1 MIFHLRR
8 LVGGVSLRCKRR
20 FTHSNSG
27 LSPTRP
33 EGACLQMVSLGGA
46 SMLCL
51 GDSILI
57 SRIGGIGNFP
67 IEMRSRCRPLSVSS
81 HRPCFCLLP
90 FRPVK
95 PGPPSTLQGQGRNM
109 STMGRVAVPELDH
122 MTKEPFF
129 LWEALH
135 ELQNCEHM
143 ELVQELSNFL
153 MERRKQDLI

>member
-1 MIFHLRR
+1 M
-8 LVGGVSLRCKRR
+8 SLRCKPR

-67 IEMRSRCRPLSVSS
+67 IKMRSRCLPLSVSS

-109 STMGRVAVPELDH
+109 STMGRVAVPELNH
-122 MTKEPFF
+122 MTKEPFFIF

-143 ELVQELSNFL
+143 EPVQELSNFL